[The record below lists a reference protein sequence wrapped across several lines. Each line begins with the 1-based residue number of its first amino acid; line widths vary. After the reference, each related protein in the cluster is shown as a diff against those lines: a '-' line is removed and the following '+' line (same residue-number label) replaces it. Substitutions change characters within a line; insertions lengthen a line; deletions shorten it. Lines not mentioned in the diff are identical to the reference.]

1 MITPTPKAFAVTCSL
16 HCLGKPLR
24 AEASRRC
31 GNFATHFEEAMNVL
45 GDALARVGKI
55 KEAMISFNRSLELD
69 PQFAMTLN
77 ARGVLRM
84 VAGDMDG
91 GIDDLN
97 TASIWLMWQSVA
109 KSSLS

>member
-1 MITPTPKAFAVTCSL
+1 
-16 HCLGKPLR
+16 
-24 AEASRRC
+24 
-31 GNFATHFEEAMNVL
+31 VL

-77 ARGVLRM
+77 ACGVLRM

-97 TASIWLMWQSVA
+97 TASIWLMWQGVA
-109 KSSLS
+109 KSCLS